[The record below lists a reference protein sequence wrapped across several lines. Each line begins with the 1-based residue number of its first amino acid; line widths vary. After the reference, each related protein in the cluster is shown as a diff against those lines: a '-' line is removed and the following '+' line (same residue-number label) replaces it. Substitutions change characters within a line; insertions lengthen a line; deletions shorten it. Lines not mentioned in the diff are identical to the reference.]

1 MLKKCI
7 DSARKQKIIVNRTIR
22 VADKG
27 LNCGNNIYEAL
38 MNKDGYI
45 FSKSVIKLS
54 EKEKVWVDLEN
65 GYIKTYENGILVF
78 KIKSCIDE
86 FTYEHTDENKK
97 KNPFKS
103 KEKRVVYRSKKLY
116 DKKMFELDKLE
127 VKVKNLS
134 LSKAKKEKYNA
145 YASYI
150 DFVGLDKNG
159 EITDKT
165 IIKINQEKLNRD
177 RKYAGFNM
185 IVTSEINASDNDIYD
200 IYHYLWRIEETFRI
214 LKTNLDARPVY
225 VQKESTIFGH
235 FLVCYTSI
243 LMVRILQFLVYKNE
257 IKSNELIEFMKTF
270 NVYNIDDDLCEKDK
284 RLIIV
289 IDNMDRLPKLKVQE
303 LWAAIHSFF
312 SEIQYDNKL
321 SVEETYVKQEGS
333 NGLSKVVY
341 ATKESNGVILDS
353 QMASEDVITEPTKK
367 IVVAGAKGVY
377 YVGNST
383 YWVWPTSK
391 PYRISSCY
399 AYRNHPIRGQYH
411 FHAALDITG
420 TKSKNIYAIQSG
432 TVISSFNDNGYHQGA
447 GNNIK
452 IEHANNYVSQYMH
465 LAKSLV
471 KVGDH
476 VEKGQLIGIMGR
488 TGSATGVHLDF
499 RVFKNG
505 NNINPFSIYYKTAY
519 PCYGK

>member
-1 MLKKCI
+1 MNNKISIFEIIFGLFVSLLVIYMTLTFEPKKDKI
-7 DSARKQKIIVNRTIR
+7 NEFYQVYLGGQKIGLINSKDDLYNLIDKEQEGIKKKYNVDKVYPPEGLEVEKILTYKTNLKTSEQIYDEINDIDPFTIEGYE
-22 VADKG
+22 VTVKKGDKKTKFYILHKKDLDEAVKNTVLSFVKEDEYNNY
-27 LNCGNNIYEAL
+27 LNGVEKDSNEEGRSITDIYFESDL
-38 MNKDGYI
+38 
-45 FSKSVIKLS
+45 SIK
-54 EKEKVWVDLEN
+54 
-65 GYIKTYENGILVF
+65 KTYISTEENI
-78 KIKSCIDE
+78 
-86 FTYEHTDENKK
+86 
-97 KNPFKS
+97 
-103 KEKRVVYRSKKLY
+103 
-116 DKKMFELDKLE
+116 
-127 VKVKNLS
+127 
-134 LSKAKKEKYNA
+134 
-145 YASYI
+145 
-150 DFVGLDKNG
+150 
-159 EITDKT
+159 ITDKDT
-165 IIKINQEKLNRD
+165 LKMYFLFGTTNLTGTYKV
-177 RKYAGFNM
+177 K
-185 IVTSEINASDNDIYD
+185 ASDT
-200 IYHYLWRIEETFRI
+200 IESIAYNNKLGVE
-214 LKTNLDARPVY
+214 D
-225 VQKESTIFGH
+225 
-235 FLVCYTSI
+235 FLVA
-243 LMVRILQFLVYKNE
+243 NPD
-257 IKSNELIEFMKTF
+257 IKGENALLAVGQEVTVAAIEPVSN
-270 NVYNIDDDLCEKDK
+270 
-284 RLIIV
+284 IIV
-289 IDNMDRLPKLKVQE
+289 ESFETEMQKVE
-303 LWAAIHSFF
+303 YDT
-312 SEIQYDNKL
+312 EIQYDNKL

-353 QMASEDVITEPTKK
+353 QMVSEDVITEPTKK

-399 AYRNHPIRGQYH
+399 QYRNHPIRGQYH

>member
-1 MLKKCI
+1 MNN
-7 DSARKQKIIVNRTIR
+7 KISISGV
-22 VADKG
+22 
-27 LNCGNNIYEAL
+27 
-38 MNKDGYI
+38 I
-45 FSKSVIKLS
+45 FTLLISTL
-54 EKEKVWVDLEN
+54 
-65 GYIKTYENGILVF
+65 
-78 KIKSCIDE
+78 
-86 FTYEHTDENKK
+86 
-97 KNPFKS
+97 
-103 KEKRVVYRSKKLY
+103 VVYMTLT
-116 DKKMFELDKLE
+116 FEP
-127 VKVKNLS
+127 
-134 LSKAKKEKYNA
+134 KKEKINEFYQVYLGGQKIGLIYSKDELYNL
-145 YASYI
+145 I
-150 DFVGLDKNG
+150 DKEQEGIKKKYNVDKVYPPEGLDV
-159 EITDKT
+159 
-165 IIKINQEKLNRD
+165 EKVLT
-177 RKYAGFNM
+177 Y
-185 IVTSEINASDNDIYD
+185 
-200 IYHYLWRIEETFRI
+200 
-214 LKTNLDARPVY
+214 KTNLKTAEQIYNEINDIDPFTIEGYEVTVKKDDKKNKFY
-225 VQKESTIFGH
+225 ILHKEDLDTAVRNTVLSFIKEEEYDNYLNGVEKGNDEEGRSITDIYFESDISIKKTYISTEEKIITDEDTLKMYFLFGTTNLTGTYKVKADDTIESIAYNNKLGVED
-235 FLVCYTSI
+235 FLVA
-243 LMVRILQFLVYKNE
+243 NPD
-257 IKSNELIEFMKTF
+257 IKGENALLAVGQEVTVAAIEPVSN
-270 NVYNIDDDLCEKDK
+270 
-284 RLIIV
+284 IIV
-289 IDNMDRLPKLKVQE
+289 ESFETEMQKVE
-303 LWAAIHSFF
+303 YDT
-312 SEIQYDNKL
+312 EIEYDNKL

-353 QMASEDVITEPTKK
+353 QMVSEDVITEPTKK

-399 AYRNHPIRGQYH
+399 SYRNHPIRGQYH

>member
-1 MLKKCI
+1 MNN
-7 DSARKQKIIVNRTIR
+7 KISISGV
-22 VADKG
+22 
-27 LNCGNNIYEAL
+27 
-38 MNKDGYI
+38 I
-45 FSKSVIKLS
+45 FTLLISTL
-54 EKEKVWVDLEN
+54 
-65 GYIKTYENGILVF
+65 
-78 KIKSCIDE
+78 
-86 FTYEHTDENKK
+86 
-97 KNPFKS
+97 
-103 KEKRVVYRSKKLY
+103 VVYMTLT
-116 DKKMFELDKLE
+116 FEP
-127 VKVKNLS
+127 
-134 LSKAKKEKYNA
+134 KKEKINEFYQVYLGGQKIGLIYSKDELYNL
-145 YASYI
+145 I
-150 DFVGLDKNG
+150 DKEQEGIKKKYNVDKVYPPEGLDV
-159 EITDKT
+159 
-165 IIKINQEKLNRD
+165 EKVLT
-177 RKYAGFNM
+177 Y
-185 IVTSEINASDNDIYD
+185 
-200 IYHYLWRIEETFRI
+200 
-214 LKTNLDARPVY
+214 KTNLKTAEQIYNEINDIDPFTIEGYEVTVKKDDKKNKFY
-225 VQKESTIFGH
+225 ILHKEDLDTAVRNTVLSFIKEEEYDNYLNGVEKGNDEEGRSITDIYFESDISIKKTYISTEEKIITDEDTLKMYFLFGTTNLTGTYKVKADDTIESIAYNNKLGVED
-235 FLVCYTSI
+235 FLVA
-243 LMVRILQFLVYKNE
+243 NPD
-257 IKSNELIEFMKTF
+257 IKGENALLAVGQEVTVAAIEPVSN
-270 NVYNIDDDLCEKDK
+270 
-284 RLIIV
+284 IIV
-289 IDNMDRLPKLKVQE
+289 ESFETEMQKVE
-303 LWAAIHSFF
+303 YDT
-312 SEIQYDNKL
+312 EIEYDNKL

-353 QMASEDVITEPTKK
+353 QMVSEDVITEPIKK

-399 AYRNHPIRGQYH
+399 SYRNHPIRGQYH

-432 TVISSFNDNGYHQGA
+432 TVISAFNDNGYHQGA
-447 GNNIK
+447 GNNVK

>member
-1 MLKKCI
+1 MNNKISISGIIFGLLVSLLVIYMSLTFEPKKEQI
-7 DSARKQKIIVNRTIR
+7 NEFYQVYLGGQKIGLINSKDELYNLI
-22 VADKG
+22 DK
-27 LNCGNNIYEAL
+27 EQ
-38 MNKDGYI
+38 
-45 FSKSVIKLS
+45 
-54 EKEKVWVDLEN
+54 E
-65 GYIKTYENGILVF
+65 GI
-78 KIKSCIDE
+78 
-86 FTYEHTDENKK
+86 KK
-97 KNPFKS
+97 KYNVDK
-103 KEKRVVYRSKKLY
+103 VYPP
-116 DKKMFELDKLE
+116 EGLE
-127 VKVKNLS
+127 VQKVLT
-134 LSKAKKEKYNA
+134 Y
-145 YASYI
+145 
-150 DFVGLDKNG
+150 
-159 EITDKT
+159 
-165 IIKINQEKLNRD
+165 
-177 RKYAGFNM
+177 
-185 IVTSEINASDNDIYD
+185 
-200 IYHYLWRIEETFRI
+200 
-214 LKTNLDARPVY
+214 KTNLKTVEQIYDEINDIDPFTIEGYEVTVKKDDKKNKFY
-225 VQKESTIFGH
+225 ILHKEDLDEAVRNTVLSFVKEEEYDNYLNGVEKDSNEEGRSITDIYFESDLSIKKTYISTEENIITNNDTLKMYFLFGTTNLTGTYKVKADDTIESIAYNNKLGVED
-235 FLVCYTSI
+235 FLVA
-243 LMVRILQFLVYKNE
+243 NPD
-257 IKSNELIEFMKTF
+257 IKGENALLAVGQEVTVAAINPVSN
-270 NVYNIDDDLCEKDK
+270 
-284 RLIIV
+284 IIV
-289 IDNMDRLPKLKVQE
+289 ESFETEMQE
-303 LWAAIHSFF
+303 VEYDT
-312 SEIQYDNKL
+312 EIEYDNKL

>member
-1 MLKKCI
+1 MNN
-7 DSARKQKIIVNRTIR
+7 KISIS
-22 VADKG
+22 G
-27 LNCGNNIYEAL
+27 
-38 MNKDGYI
+38 
-45 FSKSVIKLS
+45 VILTLLIS
-54 EKEKVWVDLEN
+54 TL
-65 GYIKTYENGILVF
+65 
-78 KIKSCIDE
+78 
-86 FTYEHTDENKK
+86 
-97 KNPFKS
+97 
-103 KEKRVVYRSKKLY
+103 VVY
-116 DKKMFELDKLE
+116 MTFTFEP
-127 VKVKNLS
+127 
-134 LSKAKKEKYNA
+134 KKEKINEFYQVYLGGQKIGLIYSKDELYNL
-145 YASYI
+145 I
-150 DFVGLDKNG
+150 DKEQEGIKKKYNVDKVYPPEGLDV
-159 EITDKT
+159 
-165 IIKINQEKLNRD
+165 EKVLT
-177 RKYAGFNM
+177 Y
-185 IVTSEINASDNDIYD
+185 
-200 IYHYLWRIEETFRI
+200 
-214 LKTNLDARPVY
+214 KTNLKTAEQIYNEINDIDPFTIEGYEVTVKKDDKKNKFYILHKEDLDAAVRNTVLSFI
-225 VQKESTIFGH
+225 KEEEYDNYLNGVEKDDDEEGRSITDIYFESDISIKKTYISTEEEIITDEDTLKMYFLFGTTNLTGTYKVKASDTIESIAYNNKLGIED
-235 FLVCYTSI
+235 FLVA
-243 LMVRILQFLVYKNE
+243 NPD
-257 IKSNELIEFMKTF
+257 IKGENALLAVGQEVTVAAINPVSN
-270 NVYNIDDDLCEKDK
+270 
-284 RLIIV
+284 IIV
-289 IDNMDRLPKLKVQE
+289 ESFETEMQE
-303 LWAAIHSFF
+303 VEYDT
-312 SEIQYDNKL
+312 EIQYDNKL

-367 IVVAGAKGVY
+367 IVVAGSKGVY

-432 TVISSFNDNGYHQGA
+432 TVISAYNDNGYHQGA
-447 GNNIK
+447 GNNVK

>member
-1 MLKKCI
+1 M
-7 DSARKQKIIVNRTIR
+7 
-22 VADKG
+22 
-27 LNCGNNIYEAL
+27 NNKMSIS
-38 MNKDGYI
+38 GVI
-45 FSKSVIKLS
+45 FTLLISTL
-54 EKEKVWVDLEN
+54 
-65 GYIKTYENGILVF
+65 
-78 KIKSCIDE
+78 
-86 FTYEHTDENKK
+86 
-97 KNPFKS
+97 
-103 KEKRVVYRSKKLY
+103 VVYMTLT
-116 DKKMFELDKLE
+116 FEP
-127 VKVKNLS
+127 
-134 LSKAKKEKYNA
+134 KKEKINEFYQVYLGGQKIGLIYSKDELYNL
-145 YASYI
+145 I
-150 DFVGLDKNG
+150 DKEQEGIKKKYNVDKVYPPEGLDV
-159 EITDKT
+159 
-165 IIKINQEKLNRD
+165 EKVLT
-177 RKYAGFNM
+177 Y
-185 IVTSEINASDNDIYD
+185 
-200 IYHYLWRIEETFRI
+200 
-214 LKTNLDARPVY
+214 KTNLKTAEQIYNEINDIDPFTIEGYEVTVKKDDKKNKFYILHKEDLDAAVRNTVLSFI
-225 VQKESTIFGH
+225 KEEEYDNYLNGVEKGNDEEGRSITDIYFESDISIKKTYISTEEKIITDEDTLKMYFLFGTTNLTGTYKVKASDTIESIAYNNKLGVED
-235 FLVCYTSI
+235 FLVA
-243 LMVRILQFLVYKNE
+243 NPD
-257 IKSNELIEFMKTF
+257 IKGENALLAVGQEVTVAAIEPVSN
-270 NVYNIDDDLCEKDK
+270 
-284 RLIIV
+284 IIV
-289 IDNMDRLPKLKVQE
+289 ESFETEMQKVE
-303 LWAAIHSFF
+303 YDT
-312 SEIQYDNKL
+312 EIEYDNKL

-353 QMASEDVITEPTKK
+353 QMVSEDVITEPTKK

-377 YVGNST
+377 YVGSST

-399 AYRNHPIRGQYH
+399 SYRNHPIRGQYH

-432 TVISSFNDNGYHQGA
+432 TVISAFNDNGYHQGA
-447 GNNIK
+447 GNNVK

>member
-1 MLKKCI
+1 MNNKISISEIIFGLFVSLLVIYMTLTFEPKKDKI
-7 DSARKQKIIVNRTIR
+7 NEFYQVYLGGQKIGLINSKDDLYNLIDKEQEGIKKKYNVDKVYPPEGLEVEKILTYKTNLKTSEQIYDEINDIDPFTIEGYE
-22 VADKG
+22 VTVKKGDKKIKFYILHKEDLDEAVKNTVLSFVKEDEYNNY
-27 LNCGNNIYEAL
+27 LNGVEKDSNEEGRSITDIYFESDL
-38 MNKDGYI
+38 
-45 FSKSVIKLS
+45 SIK
-54 EKEKVWVDLEN
+54 
-65 GYIKTYENGILVF
+65 KTYISTEENI
-78 KIKSCIDE
+78 
-86 FTYEHTDENKK
+86 
-97 KNPFKS
+97 
-103 KEKRVVYRSKKLY
+103 
-116 DKKMFELDKLE
+116 
-127 VKVKNLS
+127 
-134 LSKAKKEKYNA
+134 
-145 YASYI
+145 
-150 DFVGLDKNG
+150 
-159 EITDKT
+159 ITDKDT
-165 IIKINQEKLNRD
+165 LKMYFLFGTTNLTGTYKV
-177 RKYAGFNM
+177 K
-185 IVTSEINASDNDIYD
+185 ASDT
-200 IYHYLWRIEETFRI
+200 IESIAYNNKLGVE
-214 LKTNLDARPVY
+214 D
-225 VQKESTIFGH
+225 
-235 FLVCYTSI
+235 FLVA
-243 LMVRILQFLVYKNE
+243 NPD
-257 IKSNELIEFMKTF
+257 IKGENALLAVGQEVTVAAIEPVSN
-270 NVYNIDDDLCEKDK
+270 
-284 RLIIV
+284 IIV
-289 IDNMDRLPKLKVQE
+289 ESFETEMQKVE
-303 LWAAIHSFF
+303 YDT
-312 SEIQYDNKL
+312 EIQYDNKL

-353 QMASEDVITEPTKK
+353 QMVSEDVITEPTKK

-399 AYRNHPIRGQYH
+399 QYRNHPIRGQYH

-432 TVISSFNDNGYHQGA
+432 TVISAFNDNGYHQGA

>member
-1 MLKKCI
+1 MNNKISISGIVFGLLVSSLVIYMSLIFEPKKEQI
-7 DSARKQKIIVNRTIR
+7 NEFYQVYLGGQKIGLINSKDELYNLI
-22 VADKG
+22 DK
-27 LNCGNNIYEAL
+27 EQ
-38 MNKDGYI
+38 
-45 FSKSVIKLS
+45 
-54 EKEKVWVDLEN
+54 E
-65 GYIKTYENGILVF
+65 GI
-78 KIKSCIDE
+78 
-86 FTYEHTDENKK
+86 KK
-97 KNPFKS
+97 KYNVDK
-103 KEKRVVYRSKKLY
+103 VYPP
-116 DKKMFELDKLE
+116 EGLE
-127 VKVKNLS
+127 VQKVLT
-134 LSKAKKEKYNA
+134 Y
-145 YASYI
+145 
-150 DFVGLDKNG
+150 
-159 EITDKT
+159 
-165 IIKINQEKLNRD
+165 
-177 RKYAGFNM
+177 
-185 IVTSEINASDNDIYD
+185 
-200 IYHYLWRIEETFRI
+200 
-214 LKTNLDARPVY
+214 KTNLKTVEQIYDEINDIDPFTIEGYEVTVKKDDKKSKFY
-225 VQKESTIFGH
+225 ILHKEDLDEAVRNTVLSFVKEEEYDNYLNGVEKDSNEEGRSITDIYFESDLSIKKTYISTEENIITNNDTLKMYFLFGTTNLTGTYKVKADDTIESIAYNNKLGVED
-235 FLVCYTSI
+235 FLVA
-243 LMVRILQFLVYKNE
+243 NPD
-257 IKSNELIEFMKTF
+257 IKGENALLAVGQEVTVAAINPVSN
-270 NVYNIDDDLCEKDK
+270 
-284 RLIIV
+284 IIV
-289 IDNMDRLPKLKVQE
+289 ESFETEMQE
-303 LWAAIHSFF
+303 VEYDT
-312 SEIQYDNKL
+312 EIEYDNKL

-399 AYRNHPIRGQYH
+399 SYRNHPIRGQYH

-432 TVISSFNDNGYHQGA
+432 TVISAFNDNGYHQGA

>member
-1 MLKKCI
+1 M
-7 DSARKQKIIVNRTIR
+7 
-22 VADKG
+22 
-27 LNCGNNIYEAL
+27 NNKMSIS
-38 MNKDGYI
+38 GVI
-45 FSKSVIKLS
+45 FTLLISTL
-54 EKEKVWVDLEN
+54 
-65 GYIKTYENGILVF
+65 
-78 KIKSCIDE
+78 
-86 FTYEHTDENKK
+86 
-97 KNPFKS
+97 
-103 KEKRVVYRSKKLY
+103 VVYMTLT
-116 DKKMFELDKLE
+116 FEP
-127 VKVKNLS
+127 
-134 LSKAKKEKYNA
+134 KKEKINEFYQVYLGGQKIGLIYSKDELYNL
-145 YASYI
+145 I
-150 DFVGLDKNG
+150 DKEQEGIKKKYNVDKVYPPEGLDV
-159 EITDKT
+159 
-165 IIKINQEKLNRD
+165 EKVLT
-177 RKYAGFNM
+177 Y
-185 IVTSEINASDNDIYD
+185 
-200 IYHYLWRIEETFRI
+200 
-214 LKTNLDARPVY
+214 KTNLKTAEQIYNEINDIDPFTIEGYEVTVKKDDKKNKFYILHKEDLDAAVRNTVLSFI
-225 VQKESTIFGH
+225 KEEEYDNYLNGVEKGNDEEGRSITDIYFESDISIKKTYISTEEKIITDEDTLKMYFLFGTTNLTGTYKVKASDTIESIAYNNKLGVED
-235 FLVCYTSI
+235 FLVA
-243 LMVRILQFLVYKNE
+243 NPD
-257 IKSNELIEFMKTF
+257 IKGENALLAVGQEVTVAAIEPVSN
-270 NVYNIDDDLCEKDK
+270 
-284 RLIIV
+284 IIV
-289 IDNMDRLPKLKVQE
+289 ESFETEMQKVE
-303 LWAAIHSFF
+303 YDT
-312 SEIQYDNKL
+312 EIEYDNKL

-353 QMASEDVITEPTKK
+353 QMVSEDVITEPTKK

-432 TVISSFNDNGYHQGA
+432 TVISAFNDNGYHQGA
-447 GNNIK
+447 GNNVK

>member
-1 MLKKCI
+1 MNNKISISEIIFGLFVSLLVIYMTLTFEPKKDKI
-7 DSARKQKIIVNRTIR
+7 NEFYQVYLGGQKIGLINSKDDLYNLIDKEQEGIKKKYNVDKVYPPEGLEVEKILTYKTNLKTSEQIYDEINDIDPFTIEGYE
-22 VADKG
+22 VTVKKGDKKTKFYIIHKEDLDEAVKNTVLSFVKEDEYNNY
-27 LNCGNNIYEAL
+27 LNGVEKDSNEEGRSITDIYFESDL
-38 MNKDGYI
+38 
-45 FSKSVIKLS
+45 SIK
-54 EKEKVWVDLEN
+54 
-65 GYIKTYENGILVF
+65 KTYISTEENI
-78 KIKSCIDE
+78 
-86 FTYEHTDENKK
+86 
-97 KNPFKS
+97 
-103 KEKRVVYRSKKLY
+103 
-116 DKKMFELDKLE
+116 
-127 VKVKNLS
+127 
-134 LSKAKKEKYNA
+134 
-145 YASYI
+145 
-150 DFVGLDKNG
+150 
-159 EITDKT
+159 ITDKDT
-165 IIKINQEKLNRD
+165 LKMYFLFGTTNLTGTYKV
-177 RKYAGFNM
+177 K
-185 IVTSEINASDNDIYD
+185 ASDT
-200 IYHYLWRIEETFRI
+200 IESIAYNNKLGVE
-214 LKTNLDARPVY
+214 D
-225 VQKESTIFGH
+225 
-235 FLVCYTSI
+235 FLVA
-243 LMVRILQFLVYKNE
+243 NPD
-257 IKSNELIEFMKTF
+257 IKGENALLAVGQEVTIAAINPVSN
-270 NVYNIDDDLCEKDK
+270 
-284 RLIIV
+284 IIV
-289 IDNMDRLPKLKVQE
+289 ESFETEMQE
-303 LWAAIHSFF
+303 VEYDT
-312 SEIQYDNKL
+312 EIQYDNKL

-399 AYRNHPIRGQYH
+399 SYRNHPIRGQYH

-432 TVISSFNDNGYHQGA
+432 TVISAFNDNGYHQGA

>member
-1 MLKKCI
+1 MNNKISISEIIFGLFVSLLVIYMTLTFEPKKDKI
-7 DSARKQKIIVNRTIR
+7 NEFYQVYLGGQKIGLISSRDDLYNLI
-22 VADKG
+22 DKEQEGIKKKYNVDKVYPPEG
-27 LNCGNNIYEAL
+27 LE
-38 MNKDGYI
+38 
-45 FSKSVIKLS
+45 V
-54 EKEKVWVDLEN
+54 EKVLTYKTNLKTSEQIYDEINDIDPFTIEGYEVTVKKGDKKIKFYILHKEDLDEAVKNTVLSFVKEDEYNNYLN
-65 GYIKTYENGILVF
+65 GVEKDSNEEGRSITDIYFESDLSIKKTYISTEENI
-78 KIKSCIDE
+78 
-86 FTYEHTDENKK
+86 
-97 KNPFKS
+97 
-103 KEKRVVYRSKKLY
+103 
-116 DKKMFELDKLE
+116 
-127 VKVKNLS
+127 
-134 LSKAKKEKYNA
+134 
-145 YASYI
+145 
-150 DFVGLDKNG
+150 
-159 EITDKT
+159 ITDKDT
-165 IIKINQEKLNRD
+165 LKMYFLFGTTNLTGTYKV
-177 RKYAGFNM
+177 K
-185 IVTSEINASDNDIYD
+185 ASDT
-200 IYHYLWRIEETFRI
+200 IESIAYNNKLGVE
-214 LKTNLDARPVY
+214 D
-225 VQKESTIFGH
+225 
-235 FLVCYTSI
+235 FLVA
-243 LMVRILQFLVYKNE
+243 NPD
-257 IKSNELIEFMKTF
+257 IKGENALLAVGQEVTIAAINPVSN
-270 NVYNIDDDLCEKDK
+270 
-284 RLIIV
+284 IIV
-289 IDNMDRLPKLKVQE
+289 ESFETEMQE
-303 LWAAIHSFF
+303 VEYDT
-312 SEIQYDNKL
+312 EIQYDNKL

-399 AYRNHPIRGQYH
+399 SYRNHPIRGQYH

-432 TVISSFNDNGYHQGA
+432 TVISAFNDNGYHQGA

>member
-1 MLKKCI
+1 M
-7 DSARKQKIIVNRTIR
+7 
-22 VADKG
+22 
-27 LNCGNNIYEAL
+27 NNKMSIS
-38 MNKDGYI
+38 GVI
-45 FSKSVIKLS
+45 FTLLISTL
-54 EKEKVWVDLEN
+54 
-65 GYIKTYENGILVF
+65 
-78 KIKSCIDE
+78 
-86 FTYEHTDENKK
+86 
-97 KNPFKS
+97 
-103 KEKRVVYRSKKLY
+103 VVYMTLT
-116 DKKMFELDKLE
+116 FEP
-127 VKVKNLS
+127 
-134 LSKAKKEKYNA
+134 KKEKINEFYQVYLGGQKIGLIYSKDELYNL
-145 YASYI
+145 I
-150 DFVGLDKNG
+150 DKEQEGIKKKYNVDKVYPPEGLDV
-159 EITDKT
+159 
-165 IIKINQEKLNRD
+165 EKVLT
-177 RKYAGFNM
+177 Y
-185 IVTSEINASDNDIYD
+185 
-200 IYHYLWRIEETFRI
+200 
-214 LKTNLDARPVY
+214 KTNLKTAEQIYNEINDIDPFTIEGYEVTVKKDDKKNKFY
-225 VQKESTIFGH
+225 ILHKEDLDTAVRNTVLSFIKEEEYDNYLNGVEKGNDEEGRSITDIYFESDISIKKTYISTEEKIITDEDTLKMYFLFGTTNLTGTYKVKASDTIESIAYNNKLGVED
-235 FLVCYTSI
+235 FLVA
-243 LMVRILQFLVYKNE
+243 NPD
-257 IKSNELIEFMKTF
+257 IKGENALLAVGQEVTVAAIEPVSN
-270 NVYNIDDDLCEKDK
+270 
-284 RLIIV
+284 IIV
-289 IDNMDRLPKLKVQE
+289 ESFETEMQKVE
-303 LWAAIHSFF
+303 YDT
-312 SEIQYDNKL
+312 EIEYDNKL

-353 QMASEDVITEPTKK
+353 QMVSEDVITEPTKK

-399 AYRNHPIRGQYH
+399 SYRNHPIRGQYH

-432 TVISSFNDNGYHQGA
+432 TVISAFNDNGYHQGA
-447 GNNIK
+447 GNNVK

>member
-1 MLKKCI
+1 MNNKISISEIIFGLFVSLLVIYMTLTFEPKKDKI
-7 DSARKQKIIVNRTIR
+7 NEFYQVYLGGQKIGLINSKDDLYNLIDKEQEGIKKKYNVDKVYPPEGLEVEKILTYKTNLKTSEQIYDEINDIDPFTIEGYE
-22 VADKG
+22 VTVKKGDKKIKFYILHKEDLDEAVKNTVLSFVKEDEYNNY
-27 LNCGNNIYEAL
+27 LNGVEKDSNEEGRSITDIYFESDL
-38 MNKDGYI
+38 
-45 FSKSVIKLS
+45 SIK
-54 EKEKVWVDLEN
+54 
-65 GYIKTYENGILVF
+65 KTYISTEENI
-78 KIKSCIDE
+78 
-86 FTYEHTDENKK
+86 
-97 KNPFKS
+97 
-103 KEKRVVYRSKKLY
+103 
-116 DKKMFELDKLE
+116 
-127 VKVKNLS
+127 
-134 LSKAKKEKYNA
+134 
-145 YASYI
+145 
-150 DFVGLDKNG
+150 
-159 EITDKT
+159 ITDKDT
-165 IIKINQEKLNRD
+165 LKMYFLFGTTNLTGTYKV
-177 RKYAGFNM
+177 K
-185 IVTSEINASDNDIYD
+185 ASDT
-200 IYHYLWRIEETFRI
+200 IESIAYNNKLGVE
-214 LKTNLDARPVY
+214 D
-225 VQKESTIFGH
+225 
-235 FLVCYTSI
+235 FLVA
-243 LMVRILQFLVYKNE
+243 NPD
-257 IKSNELIEFMKTF
+257 IKGENALLAVGQEVTVAAINPVSN
-270 NVYNIDDDLCEKDK
+270 
-284 RLIIV
+284 IIV
-289 IDNMDRLPKLKVQE
+289 ESFETEMQE
-303 LWAAIHSFF
+303 VEYDT
-312 SEIQYDNKL
+312 EIQYDNKL

-353 QMASEDVITEPTKK
+353 QMASEDVIIEPTKK

-399 AYRNHPIRGQYH
+399 SYRNHPIRGQYH

-432 TVISSFNDNGYHQGA
+432 TVISAFNDNGYHQGA

>member
-1 MLKKCI
+1 MNNKISISGIIFGLLVSSLVIYMTLTFEPKKDKI
-7 DSARKQKIIVNRTIR
+7 NEFYQVYLGGQKIGLINSKDELYNLIDKEQEGIKKKYNVDKVYPPEGLEVEKVLTYKTNIKTVEQIYDEINDIDPFTIEGYE
-22 VADKG
+22 VTVKKDDKKNKFYILHKEDLDEAVKNTVLSFVKSEEYNNY
-27 LNCGNNIYEAL
+27 LNSVEKDNNEEGRSITNIYFENDL
-38 MNKDGYI
+38 SIKKTYISTEEDIITNKDTLKMYFLFGTTN
-45 FSKSVIKLS
+45 LT
-54 EKEKVWVDLEN
+54 
-65 GYIKTYENGILVF
+65 GTY
-78 KIKSCIDE
+78 
-86 FTYEHTDENKK
+86 
-97 KNPFKS
+97 
-103 KEKRVVYRSKKLY
+103 
-116 DKKMFELDKLE
+116 
-127 VKVKNLS
+127 KVKADDTIES
-134 LSKAKKEKYNA
+134 IAYN
-145 YASYI
+145 
-150 DFVGLDKNG
+150 N
-159 EITDKT
+159 
-165 IIKINQEKLNRD
+165 KLGVED
-177 RKYAGFNM
+177 
-185 IVTSEINASDNDIYD
+185 
-200 IYHYLWRIEETFRI
+200 
-214 LKTNLDARPVY
+214 
-225 VQKESTIFGH
+225 
-235 FLVCYTSI
+235 FLVA
-243 LMVRILQFLVYKNE
+243 NPD
-257 IKSNELIEFMKTF
+257 IKGENALLAVGQEVTVAAINPVSN
-270 NVYNIDDDLCEKDK
+270 
-284 RLIIV
+284 IIV
-289 IDNMDRLPKLKVQE
+289 ESFETEMQE
-303 LWAAIHSFF
+303 VEYDT
-312 SEIQYDNKL
+312 EIQYDNKL

-333 NGLSKVVY
+333 NGLSRVVY

-399 AYRNHPIRGQYH
+399 SYRNHPIRGQYH

>member
-1 MLKKCI
+1 MNNKISISGIIFGLLVSLLVIYMSLTFEPKKEQI
-7 DSARKQKIIVNRTIR
+7 NEFYQVYLGGQKIGLINSKDELYNLI
-22 VADKG
+22 DK
-27 LNCGNNIYEAL
+27 EQ
-38 MNKDGYI
+38 
-45 FSKSVIKLS
+45 
-54 EKEKVWVDLEN
+54 E
-65 GYIKTYENGILVF
+65 GI
-78 KIKSCIDE
+78 
-86 FTYEHTDENKK
+86 KK
-97 KNPFKS
+97 KYNVDK
-103 KEKRVVYRSKKLY
+103 VYPP
-116 DKKMFELDKLE
+116 EGLE
-127 VKVKNLS
+127 VQKVLT
-134 LSKAKKEKYNA
+134 Y
-145 YASYI
+145 
-150 DFVGLDKNG
+150 
-159 EITDKT
+159 
-165 IIKINQEKLNRD
+165 
-177 RKYAGFNM
+177 
-185 IVTSEINASDNDIYD
+185 
-200 IYHYLWRIEETFRI
+200 
-214 LKTNLDARPVY
+214 KTNLKTVEQIYDEINDIDPFTIEGYEVTVKKDDKKSKFY
-225 VQKESTIFGH
+225 ILHKEDLDEAVRNTVLSFVKEEEYDNYLNGVEKDSNEEGRSITDIYFESDLSIKKTYISTEENIITNKDTLKMYFLFGTTNLTGTYKVKADDTIESIAYNNKLGVED
-235 FLVCYTSI
+235 FLVA
-243 LMVRILQFLVYKNE
+243 NPD
-257 IKSNELIEFMKTF
+257 IKGENALLAVGQEVTVAAINPVSN
-270 NVYNIDDDLCEKDK
+270 
-284 RLIIV
+284 IIV
-289 IDNMDRLPKLKVQE
+289 ESFETEMQE
-303 LWAAIHSFF
+303 VEYDT
-312 SEIQYDNKL
+312 EIEYDNKL

-399 AYRNHPIRGQYH
+399 SYRNHPIRGQYH

-432 TVISSFNDNGYHQGA
+432 TVISAFNDNGYHQGA

>member
-1 MLKKCI
+1 M
-7 DSARKQKIIVNRTIR
+7 
-22 VADKG
+22 
-27 LNCGNNIYEAL
+27 NNKMSIS
-38 MNKDGYI
+38 GVI
-45 FSKSVIKLS
+45 FTLLISTL
-54 EKEKVWVDLEN
+54 
-65 GYIKTYENGILVF
+65 
-78 KIKSCIDE
+78 
-86 FTYEHTDENKK
+86 
-97 KNPFKS
+97 
-103 KEKRVVYRSKKLY
+103 VVYMTLT
-116 DKKMFELDKLE
+116 FEP
-127 VKVKNLS
+127 
-134 LSKAKKEKYNA
+134 KKEKINEFYQVYLGGQKIGLIYSKDELYNL
-145 YASYI
+145 I
-150 DFVGLDKNG
+150 DKEQEGIKKKYNVDKVYPPEGLDV
-159 EITDKT
+159 
-165 IIKINQEKLNRD
+165 EKVLT
-177 RKYAGFNM
+177 Y
-185 IVTSEINASDNDIYD
+185 
-200 IYHYLWRIEETFRI
+200 
-214 LKTNLDARPVY
+214 KTNLKTAEQIYNEINDIDPFTIEGYEVTVKKDDKQNKFY
-225 VQKESTIFGH
+225 ILHKEDLDTAVRNTVLSFIKEEEYDNYLNGVEKGNDEEGRSITDIYFESDISIKKTYISTEEKIITDEDTLKMYFLFGTTNLTGTYKVKADDTIESIAYNNKLGVED
-235 FLVCYTSI
+235 FLVA
-243 LMVRILQFLVYKNE
+243 NPD
-257 IKSNELIEFMKTF
+257 IKGENALLAVGQEVTVAAIEPVSN
-270 NVYNIDDDLCEKDK
+270 
-284 RLIIV
+284 IIV
-289 IDNMDRLPKLKVQE
+289 ESFETEMQKVE
-303 LWAAIHSFF
+303 YDT
-312 SEIQYDNKL
+312 EIEYDNKL

-353 QMASEDVITEPTKK
+353 QMVSEDVITEPTKK

-399 AYRNHPIRGQYH
+399 SYRNHPIRGQYH

-432 TVISSFNDNGYHQGA
+432 TVISAFNDNGYHQGA
-447 GNNIK
+447 GNNVK

>member
-1 MLKKCI
+1 MNNKISISGIIFGLLVSSLVIYMSLIFEPKKEQI
-7 DSARKQKIIVNRTIR
+7 NEFYQVYLGGQKIGLINSKDELYNLI
-22 VADKG
+22 DK
-27 LNCGNNIYEAL
+27 EQ
-38 MNKDGYI
+38 
-45 FSKSVIKLS
+45 
-54 EKEKVWVDLEN
+54 E
-65 GYIKTYENGILVF
+65 GI
-78 KIKSCIDE
+78 
-86 FTYEHTDENKK
+86 KK
-97 KNPFKS
+97 KYNVDK
-103 KEKRVVYRSKKLY
+103 VYPP
-116 DKKMFELDKLE
+116 EGLE
-127 VKVKNLS
+127 VQKVLT
-134 LSKAKKEKYNA
+134 Y
-145 YASYI
+145 
-150 DFVGLDKNG
+150 
-159 EITDKT
+159 
-165 IIKINQEKLNRD
+165 
-177 RKYAGFNM
+177 
-185 IVTSEINASDNDIYD
+185 
-200 IYHYLWRIEETFRI
+200 
-214 LKTNLDARPVY
+214 KTNLKTVEQIYDEINDIDPFTIEGYEVTVKKDDKKSKFY
-225 VQKESTIFGH
+225 ILHKEDLDEAVRNTVLSFVKEEEYDNYLNGVEKDSNEEGRSITDIYFESDLSIKKTYISTEENIITNKDTLKMYFLFGTTNLTGTYKVRADDTIESIAYNNKLGVED
-235 FLVCYTSI
+235 FLVA
-243 LMVRILQFLVYKNE
+243 NPD
-257 IKSNELIEFMKTF
+257 IKGENALLAVGQEVTVAAINPVSN
-270 NVYNIDDDLCEKDK
+270 
-284 RLIIV
+284 IIV
-289 IDNMDRLPKLKVQE
+289 ESFETEMQE
-303 LWAAIHSFF
+303 VEYDT
-312 SEIQYDNKL
+312 EIEYDNKL

-399 AYRNHPIRGQYH
+399 SYRNHPIRGQYH

-432 TVISSFNDNGYHQGA
+432 TVISAFNDNGYHQGA

>member
-1 MLKKCI
+1 MNN
-7 DSARKQKIIVNRTIR
+7 KISISGV
-22 VADKG
+22 
-27 LNCGNNIYEAL
+27 
-38 MNKDGYI
+38 I
-45 FSKSVIKLS
+45 FTLLISTL
-54 EKEKVWVDLEN
+54 
-65 GYIKTYENGILVF
+65 
-78 KIKSCIDE
+78 
-86 FTYEHTDENKK
+86 
-97 KNPFKS
+97 
-103 KEKRVVYRSKKLY
+103 VVYMTLT
-116 DKKMFELDKLE
+116 FEP
-127 VKVKNLS
+127 
-134 LSKAKKEKYNA
+134 KKEKINEFYQVYLGGQKIGLIYSKDELYNL
-145 YASYI
+145 I
-150 DFVGLDKNG
+150 DKEQEGIKKKYNVDKVYPPEGLDV
-159 EITDKT
+159 
-165 IIKINQEKLNRD
+165 EKVLT
-177 RKYAGFNM
+177 Y
-185 IVTSEINASDNDIYD
+185 
-200 IYHYLWRIEETFRI
+200 
-214 LKTNLDARPVY
+214 KTNLKTAEQIYNEINDIDPFTIEGYEVTVKKDDKKNKFY
-225 VQKESTIFGH
+225 ILHKEDLDTAVRNTVLSFIKEEEYDNYLNGVEKGNDEEGRSITDIYFESDISIKKTYISTEEKIITDEDTLKMYFLFGTTNLTGTYKVKASDTIESIAYNNKLGVED
-235 FLVCYTSI
+235 FLVA
-243 LMVRILQFLVYKNE
+243 NPD
-257 IKSNELIEFMKTF
+257 IKGENALLAVGQEVTVAAIEPVSN
-270 NVYNIDDDLCEKDK
+270 
-284 RLIIV
+284 IIV
-289 IDNMDRLPKLKVQE
+289 ESFETEMQKVE
-303 LWAAIHSFF
+303 YDT
-312 SEIQYDNKL
+312 EIEYDNKL

-341 ATKESNGVILDS
+341 ATIDSHGVILDS
-353 QMASEDVITEPTKK
+353 QMVSEDVITEPTKK

-399 AYRNHPIRGQYH
+399 SYRNHPIRGQYH

-432 TVISSFNDNGYHQGA
+432 TVISAFNDNGYHQGA
-447 GNNIK
+447 GNNVK

>member
-1 MLKKCI
+1 M
-7 DSARKQKIIVNRTIR
+7 
-22 VADKG
+22 
-27 LNCGNNIYEAL
+27 NNKMSIS
-38 MNKDGYI
+38 GVI
-45 FSKSVIKLS
+45 FTLLISTL
-54 EKEKVWVDLEN
+54 
-65 GYIKTYENGILVF
+65 
-78 KIKSCIDE
+78 
-86 FTYEHTDENKK
+86 
-97 KNPFKS
+97 
-103 KEKRVVYRSKKLY
+103 VVYMTLT
-116 DKKMFELDKLE
+116 FEP
-127 VKVKNLS
+127 
-134 LSKAKKEKYNA
+134 KKEKINEFYQVYLGGQKIGLIYSKDELYNL
-145 YASYI
+145 I
-150 DFVGLDKNG
+150 DKEQEGIKKKYNVDKVYPPEGLDV
-159 EITDKT
+159 
-165 IIKINQEKLNRD
+165 EKVLT
-177 RKYAGFNM
+177 Y
-185 IVTSEINASDNDIYD
+185 
-200 IYHYLWRIEETFRI
+200 
-214 LKTNLDARPVY
+214 KTNLKTAEQIYNEINDIDPFTIEGYEVTVKKDDKKNKFY
-225 VQKESTIFGH
+225 ILHKEDLDTAVRNTVLSFIKEEEYDNYLNGVEKGNDEEGRSITDIYFESDISIKKTYISTEEKIITDEDTLKMYFLFGTTNLTGTYKVKADDTIESIAYNNKLGVED
-235 FLVCYTSI
+235 FLVA
-243 LMVRILQFLVYKNE
+243 NPD
-257 IKSNELIEFMKTF
+257 IKGENALLAVGQEVTVAAIEPVSN
-270 NVYNIDDDLCEKDK
+270 
-284 RLIIV
+284 IIV
-289 IDNMDRLPKLKVQE
+289 ESFETEMQKVE
-303 LWAAIHSFF
+303 YDT
-312 SEIQYDNKL
+312 EIEYDNKL

-399 AYRNHPIRGQYH
+399 SYRNHPIRGQYH

-432 TVISSFNDNGYHQGA
+432 TVISAFNDNGYHQGA
-447 GNNIK
+447 GNNVK

>member
-1 MLKKCI
+1 MNN
-7 DSARKQKIIVNRTIR
+7 KISISGV
-22 VADKG
+22 
-27 LNCGNNIYEAL
+27 
-38 MNKDGYI
+38 I
-45 FSKSVIKLS
+45 FTLLISTL
-54 EKEKVWVDLEN
+54 
-65 GYIKTYENGILVF
+65 
-78 KIKSCIDE
+78 
-86 FTYEHTDENKK
+86 
-97 KNPFKS
+97 
-103 KEKRVVYRSKKLY
+103 VVYMTLT
-116 DKKMFELDKLE
+116 FEP
-127 VKVKNLS
+127 
-134 LSKAKKEKYNA
+134 KKEKINEFYQVYLGGQKIGLIYSKDELYNL
-145 YASYI
+145 I
-150 DFVGLDKNG
+150 DKEQEGIKKKYNVDKVYPPEGLDV
-159 EITDKT
+159 
-165 IIKINQEKLNRD
+165 EKVLT
-177 RKYAGFNM
+177 Y
-185 IVTSEINASDNDIYD
+185 
-200 IYHYLWRIEETFRI
+200 
-214 LKTNLDARPVY
+214 KTNLKTAEQIYNEINDIDPFTIEGYEVTVKKDDKKNKFY
-225 VQKESTIFGH
+225 ILHKEDLDTAVRNTVLSFIKEEEYDNYLNGVEKGNDEEGRSITDIYFESDISIKKTYISTEEKIITDEDTLKMYFLFGTTNLTGTYKVKASDTIESIAYNNKLGVED
-235 FLVCYTSI
+235 FLVA
-243 LMVRILQFLVYKNE
+243 NPD
-257 IKSNELIEFMKTF
+257 IKGENALLAVGQEVTVAAIEPVSN
-270 NVYNIDDDLCEKDK
+270 
-284 RLIIV
+284 IIV
-289 IDNMDRLPKLKVQE
+289 ESFETEMQKVE
-303 LWAAIHSFF
+303 YDT
-312 SEIQYDNKL
+312 EIEYDNKL

-353 QMASEDVITEPTKK
+353 QMVSEDVITEPTKK

-399 AYRNHPIRGQYH
+399 SYRNHPIRGQYH

-432 TVISSFNDNGYHQGA
+432 TVISAFNDNGYHQGA
-447 GNNIK
+447 GNNVK

>member
-1 MLKKCI
+1 MNNKISISGIIFGLLVSSLVIYMSLIFEPKKDKI
-7 DSARKQKIIVNRTIR
+7 NEFYQVYLGGQKIGLINSKDELYNLI
-22 VADKG
+22 DK
-27 LNCGNNIYEAL
+27 EQ
-38 MNKDGYI
+38 
-45 FSKSVIKLS
+45 
-54 EKEKVWVDLEN
+54 E
-65 GYIKTYENGILVF
+65 GI
-78 KIKSCIDE
+78 
-86 FTYEHTDENKK
+86 KK
-97 KNPFKS
+97 KYNVDK
-103 KEKRVVYRSKKLY
+103 VYPP
-116 DKKMFELDKLE
+116 EGLE
-127 VKVKNLS
+127 VQKVLT
-134 LSKAKKEKYNA
+134 Y
-145 YASYI
+145 
-150 DFVGLDKNG
+150 
-159 EITDKT
+159 
-165 IIKINQEKLNRD
+165 
-177 RKYAGFNM
+177 
-185 IVTSEINASDNDIYD
+185 
-200 IYHYLWRIEETFRI
+200 
-214 LKTNLDARPVY
+214 KTNLKTVEQIYDEINDIDPFTIEGYEVTVKKDDKKSKFY
-225 VQKESTIFGH
+225 ILHKEDLDEAVRNTVLSFVKEEEYDNYLNGVEKDSNEEGRSITDIYFESDLSIKKTYISTEENIITNNDTLKMYFLFGTTNLTGTYKVKADDTIESIAYNNKLGVED
-235 FLVCYTSI
+235 FLVA
-243 LMVRILQFLVYKNE
+243 NPD
-257 IKSNELIEFMKTF
+257 IKGENALLAVGQEVTVAAINPVSN
-270 NVYNIDDDLCEKDK
+270 
-284 RLIIV
+284 IIV
-289 IDNMDRLPKLKVQE
+289 ESFETEMQE
-303 LWAAIHSFF
+303 VEYDT
-312 SEIQYDNKL
+312 EIEYDNKL

-399 AYRNHPIRGQYH
+399 SYRNHPIRGQYH

-432 TVISSFNDNGYHQGA
+432 TVISAFNDNGYHQGA

>member
-1 MLKKCI
+1 MNN
-7 DSARKQKIIVNRTIR
+7 KISISGV
-22 VADKG
+22 
-27 LNCGNNIYEAL
+27 
-38 MNKDGYI
+38 I
-45 FSKSVIKLS
+45 FTLLISTL
-54 EKEKVWVDLEN
+54 
-65 GYIKTYENGILVF
+65 
-78 KIKSCIDE
+78 
-86 FTYEHTDENKK
+86 
-97 KNPFKS
+97 
-103 KEKRVVYRSKKLY
+103 VVYMTLT
-116 DKKMFELDKLE
+116 FEP
-127 VKVKNLS
+127 
-134 LSKAKKEKYNA
+134 KKEKINEFYQVYLGGQKIGLIYSKDELYNL
-145 YASYI
+145 I
-150 DFVGLDKNG
+150 DKEQEGIKKKYNVDKVYPPEGLDV
-159 EITDKT
+159 
-165 IIKINQEKLNRD
+165 EKVLT
-177 RKYAGFNM
+177 Y
-185 IVTSEINASDNDIYD
+185 
-200 IYHYLWRIEETFRI
+200 
-214 LKTNLDARPVY
+214 KTNLKTAEQIYNEINDIDPFTIEGYEVTVKKDDKKNKFY
-225 VQKESTIFGH
+225 ILHKEDLDTAVRNTVLSFIKEEEYDNYLNGVEKGNDEEGRSITDIYFESDISIKKTYISTEEKIITDEDTLKMYFLFGTTNLTGTYKVKASDTIESIAYNNKLGVED
-235 FLVCYTSI
+235 FLVA
-243 LMVRILQFLVYKNE
+243 NPD
-257 IKSNELIEFMKTF
+257 IKGENALLAVGQEVTIAAIEPVSN
-270 NVYNIDDDLCEKDK
+270 
-284 RLIIV
+284 IIV
-289 IDNMDRLPKLKVQE
+289 ESFETEMQKVE
-303 LWAAIHSFF
+303 YDT
-312 SEIQYDNKL
+312 EIEYDNKL

-353 QMASEDVITEPTKK
+353 QMVSEDVITEPTKK

-399 AYRNHPIRGQYH
+399 SYRNHPIRGQYH

-432 TVISSFNDNGYHQGA
+432 TVISAFNDNGYHQGA
-447 GNNIK
+447 GNNVK

>member
-1 MLKKCI
+1 MNNKISISGIIFGLLVSSLVIYMTLTFEPKKDKI
-7 DSARKQKIIVNRTIR
+7 NEFYQVYLGGQKIGLINSKDELYNLIDKEQEGIKKKYNVDKVYPPEGLEVEKVLTYKTNIKTVEQIYDEINDIDPFTIEGYE
-22 VADKG
+22 VTVKKDDKKNKFYILHKEDLDEAVKNTVLSFVKSEEYNNY
-27 LNCGNNIYEAL
+27 LNSVEKDNNEEGRSITNIYFENDL
-38 MNKDGYI
+38 SIKKTYISTEEDIITNKDTLKMYFLFGTTN
-45 FSKSVIKLS
+45 LT
-54 EKEKVWVDLEN
+54 
-65 GYIKTYENGILVF
+65 GTY
-78 KIKSCIDE
+78 
-86 FTYEHTDENKK
+86 
-97 KNPFKS
+97 
-103 KEKRVVYRSKKLY
+103 
-116 DKKMFELDKLE
+116 
-127 VKVKNLS
+127 KVKADDTIES
-134 LSKAKKEKYNA
+134 IAYN
-145 YASYI
+145 
-150 DFVGLDKNG
+150 N
-159 EITDKT
+159 
-165 IIKINQEKLNRD
+165 KLGVED
-177 RKYAGFNM
+177 
-185 IVTSEINASDNDIYD
+185 
-200 IYHYLWRIEETFRI
+200 
-214 LKTNLDARPVY
+214 
-225 VQKESTIFGH
+225 
-235 FLVCYTSI
+235 FLVA
-243 LMVRILQFLVYKNE
+243 NPD
-257 IKSNELIEFMKTF
+257 IKGENALLAVGQEVTVAAINPVSN
-270 NVYNIDDDLCEKDK
+270 
-284 RLIIV
+284 IIV
-289 IDNMDRLPKLKVQE
+289 ESFETEMQE
-303 LWAAIHSFF
+303 VEYDT
-312 SEIQYDNKL
+312 EIEYDNKL

-399 AYRNHPIRGQYH
+399 SYRNHPIRGQYH

-432 TVISSFNDNGYHQGA
+432 TVISAFNDNGYHQGA

>member
-1 MLKKCI
+1 MNNKISISGIIFGLLVSSLVIYMTLTFEPKKDKI
-7 DSARKQKIIVNRTIR
+7 NEFYQVYLGGQKIGLINSKDELYNLIDKEQEGIKKKYNVDKVYPPEGLEVEKVLTYKTNIKTVEQIYDEINDIDPFTIEGYE
-22 VADKG
+22 VTVKKDDKKNKFYILHKEDLDEAVKNTVLSFVKSEEYNNY
-27 LNCGNNIYEAL
+27 LNSVEKDNNEEGRSITNIYFENDL
-38 MNKDGYI
+38 SIKKTYISTEEDIITNKDTLKMYFLFGTTN
-45 FSKSVIKLS
+45 LT
-54 EKEKVWVDLEN
+54 
-65 GYIKTYENGILVF
+65 GTY
-78 KIKSCIDE
+78 
-86 FTYEHTDENKK
+86 
-97 KNPFKS
+97 
-103 KEKRVVYRSKKLY
+103 
-116 DKKMFELDKLE
+116 
-127 VKVKNLS
+127 KVKADDTIES
-134 LSKAKKEKYNA
+134 IAYN
-145 YASYI
+145 
-150 DFVGLDKNG
+150 N
-159 EITDKT
+159 
-165 IIKINQEKLNRD
+165 KLGVED
-177 RKYAGFNM
+177 
-185 IVTSEINASDNDIYD
+185 
-200 IYHYLWRIEETFRI
+200 
-214 LKTNLDARPVY
+214 
-225 VQKESTIFGH
+225 
-235 FLVCYTSI
+235 FLVA
-243 LMVRILQFLVYKNE
+243 NPD
-257 IKSNELIEFMKTF
+257 IKGENALLAVGQEVTVAAINPVSN
-270 NVYNIDDDLCEKDK
+270 
-284 RLIIV
+284 IIV
-289 IDNMDRLPKLKVQE
+289 ESFETEMQE
-303 LWAAIHSFF
+303 VEYDT
-312 SEIQYDNKL
+312 EIQYDNKL

-333 NGLSKVVY
+333 NGLSRVVY

-399 AYRNHPIRGQYH
+399 SYRNHPIRGQYH

-447 GNNIK
+447 GNNVK

>member
-1 MLKKCI
+1 M
-7 DSARKQKIIVNRTIR
+7 
-22 VADKG
+22 
-27 LNCGNNIYEAL
+27 NNKMSIS
-38 MNKDGYI
+38 GVI
-45 FSKSVIKLS
+45 FTLLISTL
-54 EKEKVWVDLEN
+54 
-65 GYIKTYENGILVF
+65 
-78 KIKSCIDE
+78 
-86 FTYEHTDENKK
+86 
-97 KNPFKS
+97 
-103 KEKRVVYRSKKLY
+103 VVYMTLT
-116 DKKMFELDKLE
+116 FEP
-127 VKVKNLS
+127 
-134 LSKAKKEKYNA
+134 KKEKINEFYQVYLGGQKIGLIYSKDELYNL
-145 YASYI
+145 I
-150 DFVGLDKNG
+150 DKEQEGIKKKYNVDKVYPPEGLDV
-159 EITDKT
+159 
-165 IIKINQEKLNRD
+165 EKVLT
-177 RKYAGFNM
+177 Y
-185 IVTSEINASDNDIYD
+185 
-200 IYHYLWRIEETFRI
+200 
-214 LKTNLDARPVY
+214 KTNLKTAEQIYNEINDIDPFTIEGYEVTVKKDDKKNKFY
-225 VQKESTIFGH
+225 ILHKEDLDTAVRNTVLSFIKEEEYDNYLNGVEKGNDEEGRSITDIYFESDISIKKTYISTEEKIITDEDTLKMYFLFGTTNLTGTYKVKASDTIESIAYNNKLGVED
-235 FLVCYTSI
+235 FLVA
-243 LMVRILQFLVYKNE
+243 NPD
-257 IKSNELIEFMKTF
+257 IKGENALLAVGQEVTVAAIEPVSN
-270 NVYNIDDDLCEKDK
+270 
-284 RLIIV
+284 IIV
-289 IDNMDRLPKLKVQE
+289 ESFETEMQKVE
-303 LWAAIHSFF
+303 YDT
-312 SEIQYDNKL
+312 EIEYDNKL

-353 QMASEDVITEPTKK
+353 QMVSEDVITEPTKK

-432 TVISSFNDNGYHQGA
+432 TVISAFNDNGYHQGA
-447 GNNIK
+447 GNNVK

>member
-1 MLKKCI
+1 MNNKISISEIIFGLFVSLLVIYMTLTFEPKKDKI
-7 DSARKQKIIVNRTIR
+7 NEFYQVYLGGQKIGLINSKDDLYNLI
-22 VADKG
+22 DKEQEGIKKKYNVDKVYPPEG
-27 LNCGNNIYEAL
+27 LE
-38 MNKDGYI
+38 
-45 FSKSVIKLS
+45 V
-54 EKEKVWVDLEN
+54 EKVLTYKTNLKTSEQIYDEINDIDPFTIEGYEVTVKKDDKKTKFYILHKEDLDEAVKNTVLSFVKEDEYNNYLN
-65 GYIKTYENGILVF
+65 GVEKDSNEEGRSITDIYFESDLSIKKTYISTEENI
-78 KIKSCIDE
+78 
-86 FTYEHTDENKK
+86 
-97 KNPFKS
+97 
-103 KEKRVVYRSKKLY
+103 
-116 DKKMFELDKLE
+116 
-127 VKVKNLS
+127 
-134 LSKAKKEKYNA
+134 
-145 YASYI
+145 
-150 DFVGLDKNG
+150 
-159 EITDKT
+159 ITDKDT
-165 IIKINQEKLNRD
+165 LKMYFLFGTTNLTGTYKV
-177 RKYAGFNM
+177 K
-185 IVTSEINASDNDIYD
+185 ASDT
-200 IYHYLWRIEETFRI
+200 IESIAYNNKLGVE
-214 LKTNLDARPVY
+214 D
-225 VQKESTIFGH
+225 
-235 FLVCYTSI
+235 FLVA
-243 LMVRILQFLVYKNE
+243 NPD
-257 IKSNELIEFMKTF
+257 IKGENALLAVGQEVTIAAINPVSN
-270 NVYNIDDDLCEKDK
+270 
-284 RLIIV
+284 IIV
-289 IDNMDRLPKLKVQE
+289 ESFETEMQE
-303 LWAAIHSFF
+303 VEYDT
-312 SEIQYDNKL
+312 EIQYDNKL

>member
-1 MLKKCI
+1 MNN
-7 DSARKQKIIVNRTIR
+7 KISISGV
-22 VADKG
+22 
-27 LNCGNNIYEAL
+27 
-38 MNKDGYI
+38 I
-45 FSKSVIKLS
+45 FTLLISTL
-54 EKEKVWVDLEN
+54 
-65 GYIKTYENGILVF
+65 
-78 KIKSCIDE
+78 
-86 FTYEHTDENKK
+86 
-97 KNPFKS
+97 
-103 KEKRVVYRSKKLY
+103 VVYMTLT
-116 DKKMFELDKLE
+116 FEP
-127 VKVKNLS
+127 
-134 LSKAKKEKYNA
+134 KKEKINEFYQVYLGGQKIGLIYSKDELYNL
-145 YASYI
+145 I
-150 DFVGLDKNG
+150 DKEQEGIKKKYNVDKVYPPEGLDV
-159 EITDKT
+159 
-165 IIKINQEKLNRD
+165 EKVLT
-177 RKYAGFNM
+177 Y
-185 IVTSEINASDNDIYD
+185 
-200 IYHYLWRIEETFRI
+200 
-214 LKTNLDARPVY
+214 KTNLKTAEQIYNEINDIDPFTIEGYEVTVKKDDKKNKFY
-225 VQKESTIFGH
+225 ILHKEDLDTAVRNTVLSFIKEEEYDNYLNGVEKGDDEEGRSITDIYFESDISIKKTYISTEEKIITDEDTLKMYFLFGTTNLTGTYKVKASDTIESIAYNNKLGVED
-235 FLVCYTSI
+235 FLVA
-243 LMVRILQFLVYKNE
+243 NPD
-257 IKSNELIEFMKTF
+257 IKGENALLAVGQEVTVAAIEPVSN
-270 NVYNIDDDLCEKDK
+270 
-284 RLIIV
+284 IIV
-289 IDNMDRLPKLKVQE
+289 ESFETEMQKVE
-303 LWAAIHSFF
+303 YDT
-312 SEIQYDNKL
+312 EIEYDNKL

-353 QMASEDVITEPTKK
+353 QMVSEDVITEPTKK

-399 AYRNHPIRGQYH
+399 SYRNHPIRGQYH

-432 TVISSFNDNGYHQGA
+432 TVISAFNDNGYHQGA
-447 GNNIK
+447 GNNVK

>member
-1 MLKKCI
+1 MNNKISISEIIFGIFVSLLVIYMTLTFEPKKDKI
-7 DSARKQKIIVNRTIR
+7 NEFYQVYLGGQKIGLINSKDDLYNLIDKEQEGIKKKYNVDKVYPPEGLEVEKILTYKTNLKTSEQIYDEINDIDPFTIEGYE
-22 VADKG
+22 VTVKKGDKKIKFYILHKEDLDEAVKNTVLSFVKEDEYNNY
-27 LNCGNNIYEAL
+27 LNGVEKDSNEEGRSITDIYFESDL
-38 MNKDGYI
+38 
-45 FSKSVIKLS
+45 SIK
-54 EKEKVWVDLEN
+54 
-65 GYIKTYENGILVF
+65 KTYISTEENI
-78 KIKSCIDE
+78 
-86 FTYEHTDENKK
+86 
-97 KNPFKS
+97 
-103 KEKRVVYRSKKLY
+103 
-116 DKKMFELDKLE
+116 
-127 VKVKNLS
+127 
-134 LSKAKKEKYNA
+134 
-145 YASYI
+145 
-150 DFVGLDKNG
+150 
-159 EITDKT
+159 ITDKDT
-165 IIKINQEKLNRD
+165 LKMYFLFGTTNLTGTYKV
-177 RKYAGFNM
+177 K
-185 IVTSEINASDNDIYD
+185 ASDT
-200 IYHYLWRIEETFRI
+200 IESIAYNNKLGVE
-214 LKTNLDARPVY
+214 D
-225 VQKESTIFGH
+225 
-235 FLVCYTSI
+235 FLVA
-243 LMVRILQFLVYKNE
+243 NPD
-257 IKSNELIEFMKTF
+257 IKGENALLAVGQEVTVAAIEPVSN
-270 NVYNIDDDLCEKDK
+270 
-284 RLIIV
+284 IIV
-289 IDNMDRLPKLKVQE
+289 ESFETEMQKVE
-303 LWAAIHSFF
+303 YDT
-312 SEIQYDNKL
+312 EIQYDNKL

-353 QMASEDVITEPTKK
+353 QMVSEDVITEPTKK

-399 AYRNHPIRGQYH
+399 QYRNHPIRGQYH

-432 TVISSFNDNGYHQGA
+432 TVISAYNDNGYHQGA

>member
-1 MLKKCI
+1 MNN
-7 DSARKQKIIVNRTIR
+7 KISISGV
-22 VADKG
+22 
-27 LNCGNNIYEAL
+27 
-38 MNKDGYI
+38 I
-45 FSKSVIKLS
+45 FTLLISTL
-54 EKEKVWVDLEN
+54 
-65 GYIKTYENGILVF
+65 
-78 KIKSCIDE
+78 
-86 FTYEHTDENKK
+86 
-97 KNPFKS
+97 
-103 KEKRVVYRSKKLY
+103 VVYMTLT
-116 DKKMFELDKLE
+116 FEP
-127 VKVKNLS
+127 
-134 LSKAKKEKYNA
+134 KKEKINEFYQVYLGGQKIGLIYSKDELYNL
-145 YASYI
+145 I
-150 DFVGLDKNG
+150 DKEQEGIKKKYNVDKVYPPEGLDV
-159 EITDKT
+159 
-165 IIKINQEKLNRD
+165 EKVLT
-177 RKYAGFNM
+177 Y
-185 IVTSEINASDNDIYD
+185 
-200 IYHYLWRIEETFRI
+200 
-214 LKTNLDARPVY
+214 KTNLKTAEQIYNEINDIDPFTIEGYEVTVKKDDKQNKFY
-225 VQKESTIFGH
+225 ILHKEDLDTAVRNTVLSFIKEEEYDNYLNGVEKGNDEEGRSITDIYFESDISIKKTYISTEEKIITDEDTLKMYFLFGTTNLTGTYKVKADDTIESIAYNNKLGVED
-235 FLVCYTSI
+235 FLVA
-243 LMVRILQFLVYKNE
+243 NPD
-257 IKSNELIEFMKTF
+257 IKGENALLAVGQEVTVAAIEPVSN
-270 NVYNIDDDLCEKDK
+270 
-284 RLIIV
+284 IIV
-289 IDNMDRLPKLKVQE
+289 ESFETEMQKVE
-303 LWAAIHSFF
+303 YDT
-312 SEIQYDNKL
+312 EIEYDNKL

-353 QMASEDVITEPTKK
+353 QMVSEDVITEPTKK

-399 AYRNHPIRGQYH
+399 SYRNHPIRGQYH

-432 TVISSFNDNGYHQGA
+432 TVISAFNDNGYHQGA
-447 GNNIK
+447 GNNVK

>member
-1 MLKKCI
+1 MNNKISISGIIFGLLVSSLVIYMSLTFEPKKEQI
-7 DSARKQKIIVNRTIR
+7 NEFYQVYLGGQKIGLINSKDELYNLI
-22 VADKG
+22 DK
-27 LNCGNNIYEAL
+27 EQ
-38 MNKDGYI
+38 
-45 FSKSVIKLS
+45 
-54 EKEKVWVDLEN
+54 E
-65 GYIKTYENGILVF
+65 GI
-78 KIKSCIDE
+78 
-86 FTYEHTDENKK
+86 KK
-97 KNPFKS
+97 KYNVDK
-103 KEKRVVYRSKKLY
+103 VYPP
-116 DKKMFELDKLE
+116 EGLE
-127 VKVKNLS
+127 VQKVLT
-134 LSKAKKEKYNA
+134 Y
-145 YASYI
+145 
-150 DFVGLDKNG
+150 
-159 EITDKT
+159 
-165 IIKINQEKLNRD
+165 
-177 RKYAGFNM
+177 
-185 IVTSEINASDNDIYD
+185 
-200 IYHYLWRIEETFRI
+200 
-214 LKTNLDARPVY
+214 KTNLKTVEQIYDEINDIDPFTIEGYEVTVKKDDKKSKFY
-225 VQKESTIFGH
+225 ILHKEDLDEAVRNTVLSFVKEEEYDNYLNGVEKDSNEEGRSITDIYFESDLSIKKTYISTEENIITNKDTLKMYFLFGTTNLTGTYKVRADDTIESIAYNNKLGVED
-235 FLVCYTSI
+235 FLVA
-243 LMVRILQFLVYKNE
+243 NPD
-257 IKSNELIEFMKTF
+257 IKGENALLAVGQEVTVAAINPVSN
-270 NVYNIDDDLCEKDK
+270 
-284 RLIIV
+284 IIV
-289 IDNMDRLPKLKVQE
+289 ESFETEMQE
-303 LWAAIHSFF
+303 VEYDT
-312 SEIQYDNKL
+312 EIEYDNKL

-399 AYRNHPIRGQYH
+399 SYRNHPIRGQYH

-432 TVISSFNDNGYHQGA
+432 TVISAFNDNGYHQGA

>member
-1 MLKKCI
+1 MNNKISISEIIFGLLVSLLVIYMTLTFEPKKDKI
-7 DSARKQKIIVNRTIR
+7 NEFYQVYLGGQKIGLISSKDDLYDLI
-22 VADKG
+22 DKEQEGIKKKYNVDKVYPPEG
-27 LNCGNNIYEAL
+27 LE
-38 MNKDGYI
+38 
-45 FSKSVIKLS
+45 V
-54 EKEKVWVDLEN
+54 EKVL
-65 GYIKTYENGILVF
+65 TY
-78 KIKSCIDE
+78 
-86 FTYEHTDENKK
+86 
-97 KNPFKS
+97 
-103 KEKRVVYRSKKLY
+103 
-116 DKKMFELDKLE
+116 
-127 VKVKNLS
+127 
-134 LSKAKKEKYNA
+134 
-145 YASYI
+145 
-150 DFVGLDKNG
+150 
-159 EITDKT
+159 
-165 IIKINQEKLNRD
+165 
-177 RKYAGFNM
+177 
-185 IVTSEINASDNDIYD
+185 
-200 IYHYLWRIEETFRI
+200 
-214 LKTNLDARPVY
+214 KTNLKTSEQIYDEINDIDPFTIEGYEVTVKKDDKKIKFY
-225 VQKESTIFGH
+225 ILHKEDLDEAVKNTVLSFVKEDEYNNYLNGVEKDSNEEGRSITDIYFENDLSIKKTYISTEEDIITNKDTLKMYFLFGTTNLTGTYKVKASDTIESIAYNNKLGIED
-235 FLVCYTSI
+235 FLVA
-243 LMVRILQFLVYKNE
+243 NPD
-257 IKSNELIEFMKTF
+257 IKGENALLAVGQEVTVAAINPVSN
-270 NVYNIDDDLCEKDK
+270 
-284 RLIIV
+284 IIV
-289 IDNMDRLPKLKVQE
+289 ESFETEMQE
-303 LWAAIHSFF
+303 VEYDT
-312 SEIQYDNKL
+312 EIQYDNKL

-367 IVVAGAKGVY
+367 IVVAGSKGVY

-432 TVISSFNDNGYHQGA
+432 TVISAYNDNGYHQGA
-447 GNNIK
+447 GNNVK

>member
-1 MLKKCI
+1 M
-7 DSARKQKIIVNRTIR
+7 
-22 VADKG
+22 
-27 LNCGNNIYEAL
+27 NNKMSIS
-38 MNKDGYI
+38 GVI
-45 FSKSVIKLS
+45 FTLLISTL
-54 EKEKVWVDLEN
+54 
-65 GYIKTYENGILVF
+65 
-78 KIKSCIDE
+78 
-86 FTYEHTDENKK
+86 
-97 KNPFKS
+97 
-103 KEKRVVYRSKKLY
+103 VVYMTLT
-116 DKKMFELDKLE
+116 FEP
-127 VKVKNLS
+127 
-134 LSKAKKEKYNA
+134 KKEKINEFYQVYLGGQKIGLIYSKDELYNL
-145 YASYI
+145 I
-150 DFVGLDKNG
+150 DKEQEGIKKKYNVDKVYPPEGLDV
-159 EITDKT
+159 
-165 IIKINQEKLNRD
+165 EKVLT
-177 RKYAGFNM
+177 Y
-185 IVTSEINASDNDIYD
+185 
-200 IYHYLWRIEETFRI
+200 
-214 LKTNLDARPVY
+214 KTNLKTAEQIYNEINDIDPFTIEGYEVTVKKDDKKNKFY
-225 VQKESTIFGH
+225 ILHKEDLDTAVRNTVLSFIKEEEYDNYLNGVEKGNDEEGRSITDIYFESDISIKKTYISTEEKIITDEDTLKMYFLFGTTNLTGTYKVKADDTIESIAYNNKLGVED
-235 FLVCYTSI
+235 FLVA
-243 LMVRILQFLVYKNE
+243 NPD
-257 IKSNELIEFMKTF
+257 IKGENALLAVGQEVTVAAIEPVSN
-270 NVYNIDDDLCEKDK
+270 
-284 RLIIV
+284 IIV
-289 IDNMDRLPKLKVQE
+289 ESFETEMQKVE
-303 LWAAIHSFF
+303 YDT
-312 SEIQYDNKL
+312 EIEYDNKL

-353 QMASEDVITEPTKK
+353 QMVSEDVITEPTKK

-399 AYRNHPIRGQYH
+399 SYRNHPIRGQYH

-432 TVISSFNDNGYHQGA
+432 TVISAFNDNGYHQGA
-447 GNNIK
+447 GNNVK